1 MRFDTVIR
9 NGTVVTATDTYAS
22 DVGMVD
28 GRIAAIGRDLP
39 RGNADKV
46 IDAADCYVM
55 PGGIDVHTH
64 LDMPF
69 GGTRSADDFESG
81 TVAVAHGGTTTLI
94 DFAIQY
100 KGQTLHQAF
109 DTWMKKADGKAVID
123 YAFHCIITE
132 LPDAQLQEMKTL
144 VREGVPT
151 FKLFMAYPGVFM
163 LDDASIFRA
172 MSAAA
177 DFGGM
182 ICMHAENGGAI
193 DVIVQRA
200 LAEGK
205 RAPKY
210 HALTR
215 PTTAEA
221 EATSR
226 AIALAEMAG
235 APVYIVHLSC
245 NDALEKVREAR
256 DRGLPA
262 YAETCPQYLY
272 LSLENMDAPGFEGA
286 KYVFT
291 PPLRE
296 KWHQEKLWQGVQSD
310 HLQVVSTDH
319 CPFCFKEQKELG
331 RNDFTKIPN
340 GGRGVEHLMSL
351 IYSGGGAAGRFS
363 VNRFVELVCT
373 TPAKLFG
380 LYPRK
385 GTIAVGSDADL
396 VIFDPKRKHT
406 ISASTHHMRVDYSM
420 FEGIQVTG
428 MADLGFS
435 RGRAVVDGDNF
446 LRRARAWAMG
456 TRSSAARGRENFCGA
471 RPRRKGMVRRT
482 GSNAALPRV

>member
-1 MRFDTVIR
+1 MGFDTIIT
-9 NGTVVTATDTYAS
+9 NGRVVTASDTYAS
-22 DVGMVD
+22 DV
-28 GRIAAIGRDLP
+28 AIGNGKIVAIGQSLP
-39 RGNADKV
+39 PENASRI
-46 IDAADCYVM
+46 IDAAGKYVL

-69 GGTRSADDFESG
+69 GGTTSSDDFETG
-81 TVAVAHGGTTTLI
+81 TRAAAFGGTTTLI

-100 KGQTLHQAF
+100 KGQTLRTAF
-109 DTWMKKADGKAVID
+109 DTWMRKASAKAVCD

-132 LPDAQLQEMKTL
+132 LADAQLDEMNAL
-144 VREGVPT
+144 VREGVT
-151 FKLFMAYPGVFM
+151 SFKLFMAYPGVFM
-163 LDDASIFRA
+163 LDDGSIFKALRTTA
-172 MSAAA
+172 KN
-177 DFGGM
+177 GGLV
-182 ICMHAENGGAI
+182 CMHAENGNAI
-193 DVIVQRA
+193 DVIVQQA

-205 RAPKY
+205 KAPKY

-245 NDALEKVREAR
+245 NEALEKVREAR
-256 DRGLPA
+256 DRGLPVC
-262 YAETCPQYLY
+262 AETCPQYLY
-272 LSLENMDAPGFEGA
+272 LSIENFDVPDFEGA

-296 KWHQEKLWQGVQSD
+296 KWHQEKLWNGLKSD

-340 GGRGVEHLMSL
+340 GGPGVEHRMSL
-351 IYSGGGAAGRFS
+351 IYSGGVAGGRFS

-396 VIFDPKRKHT
+396 VIFDPNRKHT
-406 ISASTHHMRVDYSM
+406 ISAKTHHMRVDYSM
-420 FEGIQVTG
+420 FEGIQVMG
-428 MADLGFS
+428 MPVTVLS
-435 RGRAVVDGDNF
+435 RGRVVVESDKF
-446 LRRARAWAMG
+446 LGRAG
-456 TRSSAARGRENFCGA
+456 TGEFVKRSTYSQ
-471 RPRRKGMVRRT
+471 P
-482 GSNAALPRV
+482 

>member
-1 MRFDTVIR
+1 MAFNTIIA
-9 NGTVVTATDTYAS
+9 NGRVVTATDTYAS
-22 DVGMVD
+22 DVAISD
-28 GRIAAIGRDLP
+28 GKITALGQNLP
-39 RGNADKV
+39 RDNATKI
-46 IDAADCYVM
+46 IDAAGKYVL

-69 GGTRSADDFESG
+69 GSTISADDFETG
-81 TVAVAHGGTTTLI
+81 TRAAAFGGTTTLI

-100 KGQTLHQAF
+100 KGQTLRTAF
-109 DTWMKKADGKAVID
+109 DLWMKKASGKAVAD
-123 YAFHCIITE
+123 YAFHCIITD
-132 LPDAQLQEMKTL
+132 LPDAQLEEMNAL
-144 VREGVPT
+144 IREGVT
-151 FKLFMAYPGVFM
+151 SFKLFMAYPGVFM
-163 LDDASIFRA
+163 LDDASIFKAFRA
-172 MSAAA
+172 TARN
-177 DFGGM
+177 GGLV
-182 ICMHAENGGAI
+182 CMHAENGSAI
-193 DVIVQRA
+193 DVIVQQA

-205 RAPKY
+205 KAPKY

-256 DRGLPA
+256 DRGLPV

-272 LSLENMDAPGFEGA
+272 LSIENFDVPGFEGA

-296 KWHQEKLWQGVQSD
+296 KWHQEKLWNGLKQD

-331 RNDFTKIPN
+331 RDDFTKIPN
-340 GGRGVEHLMSL
+340 GGPGIEHRMSL
-351 IYSGGGAAGRFS
+351 IYSGGVAQGRFS
-363 VNRFVELVCT
+363 VNRFVELVST

-396 VIFDPKRKHT
+396 VIFDPNRKHT
-406 ISASTHHMRVDYSM
+406 ISAKTHHMRVDYSM

-428 MADLGFS
+428 MPEAVLS
-435 RGRAVVDGDNF
+435 RGRVIVEGDKFTGRPGAGEF
-446 LRRARAWAMG
+446 LK
-456 TRSSAARGRENFCGA
+456 RSLYSQR
-471 RPRRKGMVRRT
+471 
-482 GSNAALPRV
+482 

>member
-1 MRFDTVIR
+1 MRFDTIIK
-9 NGTVVTATDTYAS
+9 NATIVTAVDTTLA
-22 DVGMVD
+22 DVGISD
-28 GRIAAIGRDLP
+28 GKVSAIAAQLSAE
-39 RGNADKV
+39 NAGQT
-46 IDAADCYVM
+46 IDASNHLLL

-69 GGTRSADDFESG
+69 GGTTSADDFQTG
-81 TVAVAHGGTTTLI
+81 TIAAAFGGTTTLI

-100 KGQTLHQAF
+100 KGQTLRHAF
-109 DTWMKKADGKAVID
+109 DAWMKKAHDKAAID
-123 YAFHCIITE
+123 YAFHCIITD
-132 LPDAQLQEMKTL
+132 LGSAQLEEMADL
-144 VREGVPT
+144 IREGVT
-151 FKLFMAYPGVFM
+151 SFKLFMAYPGVFM

-172 MSAAA
+172 MSQAAKHS
-177 DFGGM
+177 GL

-193 DVIVQRA
+193 DVIVQQA

-235 APVYIVHLSC
+235 CPVYIVHLSC
-245 NDALEKVREAR
+245 NEALEKVREAR

-272 LSLENMDAPGFEGA
+272 LSLENMNAPGFEGA

-296 KWHQEKLWQGVQSD
+296 KWHQEKLWHGLAHD
-310 HLQVVSTDH
+310 TLQVVSTDH

-331 RNDFTKIPN
+331 IDDFTKIPN
-340 GGRGVEHLMSL
+340 GGPGIEHRLSL
-351 IYSGGGAAGRFS
+351 IYTGGVHGKRFS
-363 VNRFVELVCT
+363 PNRFVEVVAT
-373 TPAKLFG
+373 APAKLFG
-380 LYPRK
+380 LFPRK

-396 VIFDPKRKHT
+396 VIFDPNQEQV
-406 ISASTHHMRVDYSM
+406 ISAKTHHMRVDYSM
-420 FEGIQVTG
+420 FEGIQIKGVPKTV
-428 MADLGFS
+428 LS
-435 RGRAVVDGDNF
+435 RGRTVIDAGKFVGRPGNGQF
-446 LRRARAWAMG
+446 LRRQ
-456 TRSSAARGRENFCGA
+456 TY
-471 RPRRKGMVRRT
+471 T
-482 GSNAALPRV
+482 GN

>member
-1 MRFDTVIR
+1 MSFDTIIR
-9 NGTVVTATDTYAS
+9 NGSVVTATDTYLA
-22 DVGMVD
+22 DVAISNGKID
-28 GRIAAIGRDLP
+28 AIGADLP
-39 RGNADKV
+39 AQNASK
-46 IDAADCYVM
+46 ILDASGKLVM

-69 GGTRSADDFESG
+69 GGTTSADDFETG
-81 TVAVAHGGTTTLI
+81 TRAAAFGGTTTLI

-100 KGQTLHQAF
+100 KGQPLRQAF
-109 DTWMKKADGKAVID
+109 DTWMSKAASKAVCD
-123 YAFHCIITE
+123 YAFHCIVT
-132 LPDAQLQEMKTL
+132 DVSAGQLSEMNDL
-144 VREGVPT
+144 VHEGVT
-151 FKLFMAYPGVFM
+151 SFKLFMAYPGVFM
-163 LDDASIFRA
+163 LDDGSIFKA
-172 MSAAA
+172 LQTTSKN
-177 DFGGM
+177 GGLV
-182 ICMHAENGGAI
+182 CMHAENGSAI
-193 DVIVQRA
+193 DVIVRQA

-205 RAPKY
+205 KAPKY

-235 APVYIVHLSC
+235 APIYIVHLSC

-256 DRGLPA
+256 DRGLPV

-272 LSLENMDAPGFEGA
+272 LSIENFDAPGFEGA

-296 KWHQEKLWQGVQSD
+296 KWHQEKLWNGLQRD

-331 RNDFTKIPN
+331 RDDFTKIPN
-340 GGRGVEHLMSL
+340 GGPGVEDRLSL
-351 IYSGGGAAGRFS
+351 IFSGGVASGRFS
-363 VNRFVELVCT
+363 ANRFVELVST

-406 ISASTHHMRVDYSM
+406 ISAKTHHMRVDYSM

-428 MADLGFS
+428 MPDLVLS
-435 RGRAVVDGDNF
+435 RGRVVVEGNKFLGRAGQGEF
-446 LRRARAWAMG
+446 LRRSTYTQVNG
-456 TRSSAARGRENFCGA
+456 
-471 RPRRKGMVRRT
+471 
-482 GSNAALPRV
+482 

>member
-1 MRFDTVIR
+1 MRFDTIIK
-9 NGTVVTATDTYAS
+9 NATIVTAIDTTLA
-22 DVGMVD
+22 DVGIS
-28 GRIAAIGRDLP
+28 GGKISAIAAQLSAE
-39 RGNADKV
+39 NATQT
-46 IDAADCYVM
+46 IDASNHLLL

-69 GGTRSADDFESG
+69 GGTNSADDFQTG
-81 TVAVAHGGTTTLI
+81 TIAAAFGGTTTLI

-100 KGQTLHQAF
+100 KGQTLRHAF
-109 DTWMKKADGKAVID
+109 DTWMKKAHDKATID
-123 YAFHCIITE
+123 YAFHCIITD
-132 LPDAQLQEMKTL
+132 LGSAQLEEMADL
-144 VREGVPT
+144 IREGVT
-151 FKLFMAYPGVFM
+151 SFKLFMAYPGVFM

-172 MSAAA
+172 MSQAAKHS
-177 DFGGM
+177 GM

-193 DVIVQRA
+193 DVIVQQA

-235 APVYIVHLSC
+235 CPVYIVHLSC
-245 NDALEKVREAR
+245 NEALEKVREAR

-272 LSLENMDAPGFEGA
+272 LSLENMNGPGFDAA

-296 KWHQEKLWQGVQSD
+296 KWHQEKLWHGLTHD
-310 HLQVVSTDH
+310 TLQVVSTDH

-331 RNDFTKIPN
+331 IDDFTKIPN
-340 GGRGVEHLMSL
+340 GGPGIEHRLSL
-351 IYSGGGAAGRFS
+351 IYTGGVHGKRFS
-363 VNRFVELVCT
+363 PNRFVEVVAT
-373 TPAKLFG
+373 APAKLFG
-380 LYPRK
+380 LFPRK

-396 VIFDPKRKHT
+396 VIFDPNEEQV

-420 FEGIQVTG
+420 FEGIQVKG
-428 MADLGFS
+428 VPKIVLS
-435 RGRAVVDGDNF
+435 RGRRVIDAGQFVGRPGNGQF
-446 LRRARAWAMG
+446 LRR
-456 TRSSAARGRENFCGA
+456 
-471 RPRRKGMVRRT
+471 RT
-482 GSNAALPRV
+482 YAGI

>member
-1 MRFDTVIR
+1 MRFDTIIH
-9 NGTVVTATDTYAS
+9 NGTIVTATDTYTGDIGITAGKIS
-22 DVGMVD
+22 A
-28 GRIAAIGRDLP
+28 IADHLP
-39 RGNADKV
+39 AGSATKSLDAKGYLV
-46 IDAADCYVM
+46 I

-69 GGTRSADDFESG
+69 GGTTSADDFETG
-81 TVAVAHGGTTTLI
+81 TRAAAFGGTTTLI

-100 KGQTLHQAF
+100 KGQSLRQAF
-109 DTWMKKADGKAVID
+109 DAWMKKAEGKAVAD
-123 YAFHCIITE
+123 FAFHCIITD
-132 LPDAQLQEMKTL
+132 LGAAQLEEMGAL
-144 VREGVPT
+144 VREGVSS

-163 LDDASIFRA
+163 LDDAAIFRA
-172 MSAAA
+172 MLQAARH
-177 DFGGM
+177 GGM

-205 RAPKY
+205 TAPKY

-221 EATSR
+221 EATGR

-235 APVYIVHLSC
+235 CPVYIVHLSC
-245 NDALEKVREAR
+245 NEALEKVREAR

-272 LSLENMDAPGFEGA
+272 LSLENMDVPDFEGA

-296 KWHQEKLWQGVQSD
+296 KWHQEKLWHGLAHD
-310 HLQVVSTDH
+310 TLQVVSTDH

-340 GGRGVEHLMSL
+340 GGPGVEHRLSL
-351 IYSGGGAAGRFS
+351 IYSGGVHGGKFS
-363 VNRFVELVCT
+363 ANRFVQLVST
-373 TPAKLFG
+373 APAKLFG
-380 LYPRK
+380 LYPRN

-396 VIFDPKRKHT
+396 VIFDPNAEQV

-420 FEGIQVTG
+420 FEGIRVRGVTKTV
-428 MADLGFS
+428 LS
-435 RGRAVVDGDNF
+435 RGNVIIDNGKFTGRAGAGEF
-446 LRRARAWAMG
+446 IRRA
-456 TRSSAARGRENFCGA
+456 TYSGA
-471 RPRRKGMVRRT
+471 
-482 GSNAALPRV
+482 

>member
-1 MRFDTVIR
+1 MRFDTVIQ
-9 NGTVVTATDTYAS
+9 NGTIVTATDTYAS
-22 DVGMVD
+22 DIGIAD
-28 GRIAAIGRDLP
+28 GKIAAIMESLP
-39 RGNADKV
+39 AENAGKV
-46 IDAADCYVM
+46 IEAAGRMVL

-69 GGTRSADDFESG
+69 GGTTSSDDFETG
-81 TVAVAHGGTTTLI
+81 TIAAAFGGTTTLI

-100 KGQTLHQAF
+100 KGQTLRQAF
-109 DTWMKKADGKAVID
+109 EGWMKKAEGKAATD
-123 YAFHCIITE
+123 YAFHCIITD
-132 LPDAQLQEMKTL
+132 LGDAQLEEMGQL
-144 VREGVPT
+144 VREGVSS

-163 LDDASIFRA
+163 LDDATIFRA
-172 MSAAA
+172 MSQAAKY
-177 DFGGM
+177 GGL

-193 DVIVQRA
+193 DVIVRRA

-245 NDALEKVREAR
+245 NEALEKVREAR

-262 YAETCPQYLY
+262 YAETCPQYLF
-272 LSLENMDAPGFEGA
+272 LSIENFDVPGFEGA

-296 KWHQEKLWQGVQSD
+296 KWHQDKLWQGLAKD
-310 HLQVVSTDH
+310 TLQVVSTDH
-319 CPFCFKEQKELG
+319 CPFCYKEQKELG
-331 RNDFTKIPN
+331 KDDFTKIPN
-340 GGRGVEHLMSL
+340 GGPGIEHRLSLVYTGGVH
-351 IYSGGGAAGRFS
+351 GKRFS
-363 VNRFVELVCT
+363 PNRFVQLVST
-373 TPAKLFG
+373 APAKLFG

-396 VIFDPKRKHT
+396 VLFDPNEEQV
-406 ISASTHHMRVDYSM
+406 ISAKTHHMRVDYSM
-420 FEGIQVTG
+420 FEGIRIKGVPKSV
-428 MADLGFS
+428 FS
-435 RGRAVVDGDNF
+435 RGRLVIENGKFVG
-446 LRRARAWAMG
+446 RA
-456 TRSSAARGRENFCGA
+456 GA
-471 RPRRKGMVRRT
+471 GQFVRRQT
-482 GSNAALPRV
+482 YAGL

>member
-1 MRFDTVIR
+1 MRFDTIIK
-9 NGTVVTATDTYAS
+9 NATIITAIDTTHA
-22 DVGMVD
+22 DVGISA
-28 GRIAAIGRDLP
+28 GKISAIAAQLSP
-39 RGNADKV
+39 ENATQT
-46 IDAADCYVM
+46 IDASKHLLL

-69 GGTRSADDFESG
+69 GGTTSADDFQTG
-81 TVAVAHGGTTTLI
+81 TIAAAFGGTTTLI

-100 KGQTLHQAF
+100 KGQTLRHAF
-109 DTWMKKADGKAVID
+109 DTWMKKAHDKATID
-123 YAFHCIITE
+123 YAFHCIITD
-132 LPDAQLQEMKTL
+132 LGSAQLEEMADL
-144 VREGVPT
+144 IREGVT
-151 FKLFMAYPGVFM
+151 SFKLFMAYPGVFM

-172 MSAAA
+172 MSQAAKHS
-177 DFGGM
+177 GL

-193 DVIVQRA
+193 DVIVQQA

-235 APVYIVHLSC
+235 CPVYIVHLSC

-272 LSLENMDAPGFEGA
+272 LSLDNMNAPGFEGA

-296 KWHQEKLWQGVQSD
+296 KWHQEKLWHGLTHD
-310 HLQVVSTDH
+310 TLQVVSTDH

-331 RNDFTKIPN
+331 IDDFTKIPN
-340 GGRGVEHLMSL
+340 GGPGIEHRLSL
-351 IYSGGGAAGRFS
+351 IYTGGVHGKRFS
-363 VNRFVELVCT
+363 PNRFVEVVAT
-373 TPAKLFG
+373 APAKLFG

-396 VIFDPKRKHT
+396 VIFDPSEEQV
-406 ISASTHHMRVDYSM
+406 ISVKTHHMRVDYSM
-420 FEGIQVTG
+420 FEGIQIKGVAKTV
-428 MADLGFS
+428 LS
-435 RGRAVVDGDNF
+435 RGRPVIDAGQFVGRPGSGQF
-446 LRRARAWAMG
+446 LRRQTYAG
-456 TRSSAARGRENFCGA
+456 I
-471 RPRRKGMVRRT
+471 
-482 GSNAALPRV
+482 